1 MYVIYTVR
9 YESVNVIMVIISEQ
23 ICGQIC
29 QKIKIYLHFVENDWD
44 VVYDCYA
51 ENI

>member
-1 MYVIYTVR
+1 MYVIYAVR
-9 YESVNVIMVIISEQ
+9 YESVNVIMVIKKVIK
-23 ICGQIC
+23 IC